1 MRENTN
7 SLVLKKE
14 GWLALAFLI
23 GMATAAPLIFRQ
35 QLIAG
40 TVVNA
45 TLILGT
51 ALLGVRYALLIGL
64 VPSSMALAVGLLS
77 PAMAPMLPFIIL
89 GNVVLVLSFAFLQ
102 HNSYWPG
109 LLAGSL
115 LKFALLYAASAY
127 LFSNLLS
134 PPLAPAL
141 AQMMSWPQLVTALAG
156 GTLAFGLLRVL
167 KKNGGHY
174 A

>member
-1 MRENTN
+1 MRENTS
-7 SLVLKKE
+7 SLALKKE
-14 GWLALAFLI
+14 GWLALGMLI
-23 GMATAAPLIFRQ
+23 GIAVAAPLIFRQ

-40 TVVNA
+40 TIVNA
-45 TLILGT
+45 TLILG
-51 ALLGVRYALLIGL
+51 ASLLGVRYALLIGL

-77 PAMAPMLPFIIL
+77 PALAPMLPFIIL
-89 GNVVLVLSFAFLQ
+89 GNFALVLSFAYLQ
-102 HNSYWPG
+102 RGSYWPG

-115 LKFALLYAASAY
+115 LKCALLYAASTY
-127 LFSNLLS
+127 LITNLLGR
-134 PPLAPAL
+134 PLAPAL

-167 KKNGGHY
+167 KKNGGYH